1 MGQLLLTLAFAF
13 SIVNFA
19 VFLLLFRK
27 QKNNYMFFT
36 FVAVMVSCFGH
47 WLLGF
52 SESVDGAILSNKIN
66 YLGSAFLPM
75 LMFFTLAE
83 VCRLRIHPVVRVLL
97 IAFSCFVLFL
107 SFTVGYSGIYY
118 KTIEFVVQSGAG
130 NYVATYGWGHD
141 VFNAMIVLFGILDVG
156 VIVHACLMRRV
167 VSLKNIFA
175 MFALQ
180 LVTVSSFVIS
190 RQMENDMLCMP
201 FVYLADQLVLLYI
214 SMNVKWYDIARSV
227 MEALEKDNGNA
238 FVSFTPDGEYLGC
251 NEIALKFF
259 PKLAE
264 CRVDVNIPDTHEMGR
279 VLNPLLKQYVSTK
292 LKTALK
298 FWYGNRHFRCSVRS
312 IPLWNVKEICLF
324 RIEDDT
330 SVQMY
335 VETLGKSH
343 NQLVKVVEQNAQA
356 VSAIQEQMIVGMANM
371 VESRDGNTGGHIK
384 RTSQV
389 IRILAT
395 EMRKDMAYGRTDS
408 FFDALISAA
417 PMHDLGK
424 IAIDDEILRKPG
436 KFNDIEFE
444 QMKTHAE
451 KGAVIVENLLTGIE
465 DPFFVQLS
473 KNVAHYHHE
482 RFDGTGYPQGLKGE
496 EIPVEARIM
505 AVADVYDALVSS
517 RCYKDSMSYEKAGE
531 IILSGMGTQFDPV
544 LRKYFVNCEGMLRDY
559 YRTVEH

>member
-1 MGQLLLTLAFAF
+1 MGQALLTLAFTL

-19 VFLLLFRK
+19 VFLVLFRK

-36 FVAVMVSCFGH
+36 FVAIVVSCFGH

-52 SESVDGAILSNKIN
+52 SQSVDGAILSNKIN

-83 VCRLRIHPVVRVLL
+83 VCRLRIHPVLRTLL
-97 IAFSCFVLFL
+97 ITFSCFVLFL

-118 KTIEFVVQSGAG
+118 KTVEFVVQSGAG

-141 VFNAMIVLFGILDVG
+141 VFNVMIILYAVLAIG
-156 VIVHACLMRRV
+156 VSVSACRMRRF
-167 VSLKNIFA
+167 VSLKNILV
-175 MFALQ
+175 MFL
-180 LVTVSSFVIS
+180 LELISVSSFFIS

-201 FVYLADQLVLLYI
+201 FVYLADQVFLLYI
-214 SMNVKWYDIARSV
+214 SLNVKWYDIARSV
-227 MEALEKDNGNA
+227 MQSLEKDNGNA
-238 FVSFTPDGEYLGC
+238 FVSFTSEGEYLGC

-259 PKLAE
+259 PKLAQ
-264 CRVDVNIPDTHEMGR
+264 CRVDMVVPDGNEMGG
-279 VLNPLLKQYVSTK
+279 VFNPLVKQAVNMKSQGVF
-292 LKTALK
+292 K
-298 FWYGNRHFRCSVRS
+298 FWYGSNHFRCSARM
-312 IPLWNVKEICLF
+312 IPLWNVTKICLF

-330 SVQMY
+330 KVQMY
-335 VETLGKSH
+335 IDMLGKDH

-384 RTSQV
+384 RTRQV
-389 IRILAT
+389 IRILAE
-395 EMRKDMAYGRTDS
+395 EMRKDMAYSQTDS
-408 FFDALISAA
+408 FYDALISAA

-436 KFNDIEFE
+436 RFTDDEFA

-451 KGAVIVENLLTGIE
+451 KGAVIVENLLSGIE
-465 DPFFVQLS
+465 DPYFVRLS
-473 KNVAHYHHE
+473 KNVANFHHE

-517 RCYKDSMSYEKAGE
+517 RCYKDSMSYDRAGE
-531 IILSGMGTQFDPV
+531 IILSGMGKQFDPV
-544 LRKYFVNCEGMLRDY
+544 LEKYFIDCEPKLREY

>member
-180 LVTVSSFVIS
+180 RTGMLRRWEILISLAVARAVSATLNYVCNRSFVFRS
-190 RQMENDMLCMP
+190 RTS
-201 FVYLADQLVLLYI
+201 FAGSFSRYWALVLL
-214 SMNVKWYDIARSV
+214 VA
-227 MEALEKDNGNA
+227 ALSYVLTA
-238 FVSFTPDGEYLGC
+238 TLSAWL
-251 NEIALKFF
+251 
-259 PKLAE
+259 
-264 CRVDVNIPDTHEMGR
+264 DVRGAPVT
-279 VLNPLLKQYVSTK
+279 V
-292 LKTALK
+292 
-298 FWYGNRHFRCSVRS
+298 
-312 IPLWNVKEICLF
+312 
-324 RIEDDT
+324 
-330 SVQMY
+330 
-335 VETLGKSH
+335 
-343 NQLVKVVEQNAQA
+343 VKVA
-356 VSAIQEQMIVGMANM
+356 
-371 VESRDGNTGGHIK
+371 VES
-384 RTSQV
+384 
-389 IRILAT
+389 
-395 EMRKDMAYGRTDS
+395 
-408 FFDALISAA
+408 AL
-417 PMHDLGK
+417 
-424 IAIDDEILRKPG
+424 
-436 KFNDIEFE
+436 F
-444 QMKTHAE
+444 
-451 KGAVIVENLLTGIE
+451 
-465 DPFFVQLS
+465 
-473 KNVAHYHHE
+473 
-482 RFDGTGYPQGLKGE
+482 
-496 EIPVEARIM
+496 
-505 AVADVYDALVSS
+505 
-517 RCYKDSMSYEKAGE
+517 
-531 IILSGMGTQFDPV
+531 ILS
-544 LRKYFVNCEGMLRDY
+544 
-559 YRTVEH
+559 YRLQKKWVFG

>member
-1 MGQLLLTLAFAF
+1 MGQYLLTLAFAL
-13 SIVNFA
+13 SMVNFA
-19 VFLLLFRK
+19 VFLVLFRK

-36 FVAVMVSCFGH
+36 FVAIVVSCFGH

-83 VCRLRIHPVVRVLL
+83 VCRLRVHIVAQVLL
-97 IAFSCFVLFL
+97 IAFSCFVLLL
-107 SFTVGYSGIYY
+107 SFTVGYSDIYY
-118 KTIEFVVQSGAG
+118 KTVEFVVQSGAG

-141 VFNAMIVLFGILDVG
+141 VFNAMILLYAVLDVA
-156 VIVHACLMRRV
+156 VIVYACRMRRV
-167 VSLKNIFA
+167 VSLKNLFA
-175 MFALQ
+175 MFMLE
-180 LVTVSSFVIS
+180 LVTVSSFIVS

-201 FVYLADQLVLLYI
+201 FVYLLDQVFLLYI
-214 SMNVKWYDIARSV
+214 SLNVKWYDIARSV
-227 MEALEKDNGNA
+227 MQALDKDNGNA
-238 FVSFTPDGEYLGC
+238 FVSFTPAGEYLGC
-251 NEIALKFF
+251 NAIALKFF
-259 PKLAE
+259 PKLSQ
-264 CRVDVNIPDTHEMGR
+264 CRVDVNIPDKHEMGA
-279 VLNPLLKQYVSTK
+279 LFNPLLQQYVGVKSHSV
-292 LKTALK
+292 LK
-298 FWYGNRHFRCSVRS
+298 FWYGNRHFKCTART
-312 IPLWNVKEICLF
+312 IPLWNVTKICLF

-335 VETLGKSH
+335 VDMLGKSH

-389 IRILAT
+389 IRILAS
-395 EMRKDMAYGRTDS
+395 EMRKDMAYGQTDS
-408 FFDALISAA
+408 FYDALISAA

-436 KFNDIEFE
+436 RFTDDEFA

-451 KGAVIVENLLTGIE
+451 KGAVIVENLLAGIE

-496 EIPVEARIM
+496 EILVEARIM

-517 RCYKDSMSYEKAGE
+517 RCYKDSMSYDKAGD
-531 IILSGMGTQFDPV
+531 IILDGMGKQFDPT
-544 LRKYFVNCEGMLRDY
+544 LQKYFIYCEASLRDY

>member
-1 MGQLLLTLAFAF
+1 M
-13 SIVNFA
+13 
-19 VFLLLFRK
+19 
-27 QKNNYMFFT
+27 
-36 FVAVMVSCFGH
+36 
-47 WLLGF
+47 
-52 SESVDGAILSNKIN
+52 
-66 YLGSAFLPM
+66 
-75 LMFFTLAE
+75 
-83 VCRLRIHPVVRVLL
+83 LL

-201 FVYLADQLVLLYI
+201 FVYLAYQLVLLYI

-264 CRVDVNIPDTHEMGR
+264 CRVDVNITDTHEMGR
-279 VLNPLLKQYVSTK
+279 VLNPLLKQYVSMK

-298 FWYGNRHFRCSVRS
+298 FWYGNRHFRCSVRL

-436 KFNDIEFE
+436 KFTDIEYE

>member
-1 MGQLLLTLAFAF
+1 MGPFLLTLAFAL

-27 QKNNYMFFT
+27 QQNNYMFFT
-36 FVAVMVSCFGH
+36 FVAIVVTCFGH
-47 WLLGF
+47 LLLGF
-52 SESVDGAILSNKIN
+52 SESVDGAILANKIN

-107 SFTVGYSGIYY
+107 SFTVGYSQIYY
-118 KTIEFVVQSGAG
+118 KTVEFVVQSGAG

-141 VFNAMIVLFGILDVG
+141 VFNAMILLYGVLDIG
-156 VIVHACLMRRV
+156 VIVHACLRRRL

-201 FVYLADQLVLLYI
+201 FVYLADQFFLLYI
-214 SMNVKWYDIARSV
+214 SLNVKWYDIARSV
-227 MEALEKDNGNA
+227 MQSLEKDNTNA

-251 NEIALKFF
+251 NEIALAFF

-264 CRVDVNIPDTHEMGR
+264 CRVDVAIPDESEMGA
-279 VLNPLLKQYVSTK
+279 VFNPLLKQVESGKPRNTF
-292 LKTALK
+292 K
-298 FWYGNRHFRCSVRS
+298 FWFGNRHFRCSARM
-312 IPLWNVKEICLF
+312 IPLWNVIQICLF
-324 RIEDDT
+324 RVEDDT

-335 VETLGKSH
+335 VDTLGKSH

-395 EMRKDMAYGRTDS
+395 EMRKDMAYGRMDS
-408 FFDALISAA
+408 FYDALISAA

-436 KFNDIEFE
+436 RFTDDEYE

-482 RFDGTGYPQGLKGE
+482 RFDGTGYPHGLRGE

-517 RCYKDSMSYEKAGE
+517 RCYKESMSYDKAGD

-544 LRKYFVNCEGMLRDY
+544 LQKYFIDCEPKLRDY

>member
-1 MGQLLLTLAFAF
+1 MGQALLTLAFTL

-19 VFLLLFRK
+19 VFLVLFRK

-36 FVAVMVSCFGH
+36 FVAIVVSCFGH

-52 SESVDGAILSNKIN
+52 SQSVDGAILSNMIN

-83 VCRLRIHPVVRVLL
+83 VCRLRIHPVLRALL
-97 IAFSCFVLFL
+97 ITFSCFVLFL
-107 SFTVGYSGIYY
+107 SFTVGYSDIYY
-118 KTIEFVVQSGAG
+118 KTVEFVVQSGAG

-141 VFNAMIVLFGILDVG
+141 VFNVMIILYAVLDIG
-156 VIVHACLMRRV
+156 VIAYACHMRRF
-167 VSLKNIFA
+167 VSLKNILV
-175 MFALQ
+175 MFL
-180 LVTVSSFVIS
+180 LELISVSSFFIS

-201 FVYLADQLVLLYI
+201 FVYLADQVFLLYI
-214 SMNVKWYDIARSV
+214 SLNVKWYDIARSV
-227 MEALEKDNGNA
+227 MQSLEKDNGNA
-238 FVSFTPDGEYLGC
+238 FVSFTPAGEYLGC
-251 NEIALKFF
+251 NKIALKFF
-259 PKLAE
+259 PKLAQ
-264 CRVDVNIPDTHEMGR
+264 CRVDMAIPDSHEMGQ
-279 VLNPLLKQYVSTK
+279 VFNPLVKQAEGMKSHGV
-292 LKTALK
+292 LK
-298 FWYGNRHFRCSVRS
+298 FWYGNNHFRCSARM
-312 IPLWNVKEICLF
+312 IPLWNVTKICLF

-330 SVQMY
+330 KVQMY
-335 VETLGKSH
+335 IDMLGKDH

-389 IRILAT
+389 IRILAE
-395 EMRKDMAYGRTDS
+395 EMRKDMAYSQTDS
-408 FFDALISAA
+408 FYDALISAA

-436 KFNDIEFE
+436 RFTDDEFA

-451 KGAVIVENLLTGIE
+451 KGAVIVENLLSGIE
-465 DPFFVQLS
+465 DPYFVRLS
-473 KNVAHYHHE
+473 KNVANFHHE

-517 RCYKDSMSYEKAGE
+517 RCYKDSMSYDRAGE
-531 IILSGMGTQFDPV
+531 IILSGMGKQFDPV
-544 LRKYFVNCEGMLRDY
+544 LEKYFIDCEPKLREY

>member
-1 MGQLLLTLAFAF
+1 MGPFLLTLAFAL

-27 QKNNYMFFT
+27 QQNNYMFFT
-36 FVAVMVSCFGH
+36 FVAIVVSCFGH

-52 SESVDGAILSNKIN
+52 SESVDGAILANKIN

-107 SFTVGYSGIYY
+107 SFTVGYSQIYY
-118 KTIEFVVQSGAG
+118 KTVEFVVQSGAG

-141 VFNAMIVLFGILDVG
+141 VFNVMIVVYAVLDIG
-156 VIVHACLMRRV
+156 VIVHACLMRRL

-180 LVTVSSFVIS
+180 LVTVSSFFVS
-190 RQMENDMLCMP
+190 RYMENDMLCMP
-201 FVYLADQLVLLYI
+201 FVYLADQFFLLYI
-214 SMNVKWYDIARSV
+214 SLNVKWYDIARSV
-227 MEALEKDNGNA
+227 MQSLEKDNTNA

-251 NEIALKFF
+251 NEIALAFF

-264 CRVDVNIPDTHEMGR
+264 CRVDVAIPDESEMGA
-279 VLNPLLKQYVSTK
+279 VFNPLLKQVESGK
-292 LKTALK
+292 SRNAFK
-298 FWYGNRHFRCSVRS
+298 FWFGNRHFRCSART
-312 IPLWNVKEICLF
+312 IPLWNVMQICLF
-324 RIEDDT
+324 RVEDDT

-335 VETLGKSH
+335 VDTLGKSH

-389 IRILAT
+389 IRILAS
-395 EMRKDMAYGRTDS
+395 EMRKDMAYGRMDS
-408 FFDALISAA
+408 FYDALISAA

-436 KFNDIEFE
+436 RFTDDEYE

-465 DPFFVQLS
+465 TSFFVQLS

-482 RFDGTGYPQGLKGE
+482 RFDGTGYPHGLRGE

-517 RCYKDSMSYEKAGE
+517 RCYKESMSYDKAGD

-544 LRKYFVNCEGMLRDY
+544 LQKYFIDCEPKLREY